1 MLKGWLNVAF
11 FATAWSPVVIVVGLH
26 EVKTGQPWKIFFIY
40 YMGLAVALFLTCLLL
55 LYVVRRKYIPQP
67 ITIDSI
73 ENKDQE
79 VLTFI
84 LVTLL
89 PIMRASDKSIFCD
102 DLTTMINL
110 AIVGII
116 TFTLYSAR
124 AYHFNPVIRL
134 FLGYRCYSIK
144 NSHGTPI
151 LLISKK
157 VLRRPCKIESAIPIA
172 DFVHL
177 QVGNKD
183 EKEYG

>member
-1 MLKGWLNVAF
+1 MELFLD
-11 FATAWSPVVIVVGLH
+11 LL
-26 EVKTGQPWKIFFIY
+26 Y
-40 YMGLAVALFLTCLLL
+40 GLAAALFLVCVLL
-55 LYVVRRKYIPQP
+55 LYVVRRKYISQP

-89 PIMRASDKSIFCD
+89 PIIRASDKSIFSD
-102 DLTTMINL
+102 QLTTMINL

-134 FLGYRCYSIK
+134 LLGYRCYSIK

-177 QVGNKD
+177 QVENKD
-183 EKEYG
+183 EEEYE